1 MSFTSF
7 LKKVFGDKSTRDLK
21 AIAPIL
27 QKVKEKIPEVQKLDN
42 DGLRRQIDLV
52 REDIKSATAAAT
64 EAIAQLR
71 AEVDTLPFEKRQ
83 PLWDKIDEHEKKILD
98 IIEDKLNEHLP
109 IVFATVRETSARF
122 AASETI
128 EVTATD
134 FDRELAGQGRDFVSI
149 EGDKA
154 IWRNHWQAGGNEVKW
169 DMTHYDVQ
177 LIGGIVLHQGK
188 IAEMATGEGK
198 TLVATLPVFL
208 RSLSGRGVHVVT
220 VNDYLSKRDSEWMGP
235 LYMFHGASVDC
246 IDKHQPNTPQRRAAY
261 ECDITYG
268 TNNEFGFDYLRD
280 NMKF

>member
-154 IWRNHWQAGGNEVKW
+154 IWRNHWQP
-169 DMTHYDVQ
+169 
-177 LIGGIVLHQGK
+177 
-188 IAEMATGEGK
+188 
-198 TLVATLPVFL
+198 VAT
-208 RSLSGRGVHVVT
+208 
-220 VNDYLSKRDSEWMGP
+220 K
-235 LYMFHGASVDC
+235 
-246 IDKHQPNTPQRRAAY
+246 
-261 ECDITYG
+261 
-268 TNNEFGFDYLRD
+268 
-280 NMKF
+280 